1 MNPLILLGGSLVAI
15 LTLAGVAWLLKLGGG
30 TIADEAQAMADA
42 EAILSGFDAERAV
55 LAEDHKAALVHGRD
69 GSVAL
74 LKIHGSQVA
83 GRRLSSRAPTRARGS
98 RPSRWPRPTGT
109 PCVSTILTTSQRSR
123 AR

>member
-1 MNPLILLGGSLVAI
+1 MIAQLLQTGASTVAI
-15 LTLAGVAWLLKLGGG
+15 LFLAAVAWKLGLGGG
-30 TIADEAQAMADA
+30 TIADEAQAMTDA

-83 GRRLSSRAPTRARGS
+83 GRRLNLPLDARS
-98 RPSRWPRPTGT
+98 T
-109 PCVSTILTTSQRSR
+109 PEGLIVASGEKRFGEVLLRGVS
-123 AR
+123 AV